1 MSHLPK
7 VFHLSHRQQQ
17 VLIGQSLSRLNKV
30 NASVPQ
36 GSVLRPL
43 LFLCYVNDITEN
55 LVSIARLLT
64 SSDLEGILNHDL
76 YVISK
81 WSKQW
86 LVSFNPSKTEV
97 FHYGNGTPPN
107 LVFENTI
114 IIPTDCHKHL
124 GVTLNSNCKW
134 STHINNIISSSS
146 KTTWHFTKN

>member
-1 MSHLPK
+1 M
-7 VFHLSHRQQQ
+7 
-17 VLIGQSLSRLNKV
+17 
-30 NASVPQ
+30 
-36 GSVLRPL
+36 

-55 LVSIARLLT
+55 LVCIARVFADDTSLAST
-64 SSDLEGILNHDL
+64 ISNSSDLEGILNHDP

-124 GVTLNSNCKW
+124 GVTLNSNCKL

-146 KTTWHFTKN
+146 KLLGILRKIKYTVRRKALS

>member
-1 MSHLPK
+1 MLVGHK
-7 VFHLSHRQQQ
+7 
-17 VLIGQSLSRLNKV
+17 
-30 NASVPQ
+30 
-36 GSVLRPL
+36 GSVLGPL

-55 LVSIARLLT
+55 LVCIARVFADDTSLAST
-64 SSDLEGILNHDL
+64 TSNSSDLEGILNHDL

-97 FHYGNGTPPN
+97 FYYGKGTPPN

-124 GVTLNSNCKW
+124 GVTLNSNCKL

-146 KTTWHFTKN
+146 KLLGILRNIKYRVRRKALS